1 MEQSYDYIKRK
12 ISEAKGQ
19 YPELRELEDHQ
30 VFIHVCIKYF
40 FYEIE
45 EDFNIDDSINAV
57 VDGSGDGGV
66 DAIFSDP
73 NDENDS
79 VVIIQSKY
87 YSTGAINKDLILA
100 ALFKIKKCIS
110 DIKNHRYSNYNS
122 EIVSR
127 LDTILSEK
135 GRKPSIRIMFL
146 TPYDPR
152 MEKSIKNIEKAVAQ
166 DFADLNVELKFGKD
180 ICKQIENIEKSKPWV
195 ESGVVKIDKRDN
207 FLSYGD
213 DAVIV
218 NISAQSLATLY
229 HKHDNSL
236 LGYNLRY
243 YIRNKNVDTG
253 IDKTIND
260 SPDEFWYRN
269 NGITLICDDYT
280 IDGKIVHLK
289 NFSIIN
295 GGQTTYKISKADIER
310 DFYLLCKI
318 VKRRGASEREKE
330 DFVVNISQATNAQK
344 PIKLSDLVSNTPEQ
358 TRLKGDLRR
367 LGICYITKRGE
378 KADASGSKLM
388 PYQVTTI
395 QKFGKLALATILQQP
410 GRARN
415 NQTAIFKNDTPLKIF
430 NNPNVCLMADLLRVE
445 YYYELYKKNLAK
457 KVEPKL
463 KSVIANGATYHL
475 AAVTYLCV
483 LHSKRIEIDKIYAN
497 INNPD
502 EILKSV
508 YRASLGKTPLFTNK
522 LSSND
527 EYKAFS
533 SLFEYISQ
541 NVLLQAYYAAQER
554 EPDKELLVTN
564 FYKLERTYADLILK
578 RLTSAYSIPSGPL
591 CKELDVIFGFSSRAE
606 N

>member
-1 MEQSYDYIKRK
+1 METSYDYIKRK
-12 ISEAKGQ
+12 IAEAKDQ

-57 VDGSGDGGV
+57 VDGSGDGGI
-66 DAIFSDP
+66 DTIFNDP
-73 NDENDS
+73 NDDNDS
-79 VVIIQSKY
+79 LVIVQSKY
-87 YSTGAINKDLILA
+87 YSTAAINKDLILS
-100 ALFKIKKCIS
+100 ALYKIRKCIS
-110 DIKNHRYSNYNS
+110 DIKSHRYSNYNR

-127 LDTILSEK
+127 LDSVYSEK
-135 GRKPSIRIMFL
+135 GRNASIRVMFL

-166 DFADLNVELKFGKD
+166 EFADLNVELKFGKD
-180 ICKQIENIEKSKPWV
+180 ICKQIENIQKSKPWV
-195 ESGVVKIDKRDN
+195 EDGDVKIDKRDN
-207 FLSYGD
+207 FLTYGD

-269 NGITLICDDYT
+269 NGITLICDDYA
-280 IDGKIVHLK
+280 IDGKVVRLK

-318 VKRRGASEREKE
+318 VKRRGTSEREKE
-330 DFVVNISQATNAQK
+330 NFVVNISQATNAQK

-367 LGICYITKRGE
+367 LGVCYITKRGE
-378 KADASGSKLM
+378 KADGSGKHM

-415 NQTAIFKNDTPLKIF
+415 NQTAIFKNDAPLKIF
-430 NNPNVCLMADLLRVE
+430 NNPNVNLMVDLLRVE

-457 KVEPKL
+457 NVEPKL
-463 KSVIANGATYHL
+463 KSVISNGATYHL
-475 AAVTYLCV
+475 ASVTYLCV
-483 LHSKRIEIDKIYAN
+483 LHSKRIDIDKIFAS
-497 INNPD
+497 INKPD
-502 EILKSV
+502 EILKLV
-508 YRASLGKTPLFTNK
+508 YRATLDKTPLFANR
-522 LSSND
+522 LSSKD
-527 EYKAFS
+527 EFEAFS
-533 SLFEYISQ
+533 KLFEYISQ
-541 NVLLQAYYAAQER
+541 NILLQAYYAAQER
-554 EPDKELLVTN
+554 EPEKELLVTN
-564 FYKLERTYADLILK
+564 FYKLERTYVDLILK
-578 RLTSAYSIPSGPL
+578 RLTSAYTSPSGQL
-591 CKELDVIFGFSSRAE
+591 RKELDVIFGVSPKEE